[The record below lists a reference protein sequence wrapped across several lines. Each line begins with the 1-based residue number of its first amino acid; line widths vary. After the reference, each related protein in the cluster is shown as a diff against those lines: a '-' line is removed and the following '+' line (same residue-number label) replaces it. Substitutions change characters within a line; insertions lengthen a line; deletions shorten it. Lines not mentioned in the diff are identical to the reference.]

1 MKLRKLFLAVIAG
14 AALLTACDKKEVDLG
29 PAKLTVNP
37 ADVAFGEAGSSQ
49 EISLVATRDW
59 AVTGVPDWLALS
71 QESGAANSE
80 TQKISLSVSANSGY
94 NRSAKITFSI
104 GFDRTTITV
113 SQEGAEGEMDN
124 GDGTKEKP
132 FTVAGAI
139 AYVKELGADVE
150 SPNKVYVKGFISE
163 VETTYEASGTTA
175 TPISSLWTKK
185 GPPSASTCSRPCI
198 WAMRSGPS
206 PIRIP
211 M

>member
-37 ADVAFGEAGSSQ
+37 TDVAFGEAGSSQ

-80 TQKISLSVSANSGY
+80 TLKISLSVSANSGY

-104 GFDRTTITV
+104 GFDV
-113 SQEGAEGEMDN
+113 
-124 GDGTKEKP
+124 
-132 FTVAGAI
+132 
-139 AYVKELGADVE
+139 
-150 SPNKVYVKGFISE
+150 
-163 VETTYEASGTTA
+163 
-175 TPISSLWTKK
+175 
-185 GPPSASTCSRPCI
+185 PPLR
-198 WAMRSGPS
+198 
-206 PIRIP
+206 
-211 M
+211 